1 MKKIFLTLALTA
13 GIMASAQVKI
23 GDDVTNLNANSLLEL
38 ESTSKGVLFP
48 RVALTGT
55 TDATTIGT
63 THVAGMTVYNTATTS
78 DVTPGMY
85 TSNGTIWVKLG
96 SASTTSGPLYGKTI
110 RTVSAGPIVWA
121 SGDISIL
128 LLTGY
133 TGNIVLPSAS
143 ANPNRVVGI
152 NNRSGS
158 TRAFDNTAGGD
169 TGLYTNYGVIQLGST
184 VGMVHFVSDGVSWR
198 LYSGRP

>member
-23 GDDVTNLNANSLLEL
+23 GDNVTTLNANSLLEL

-48 RVALTGT
+48 RVTLTGT
-55 TDATTIGT
+55 TDATTVGA
-63 THVAGMTVYNTATTS
+63 HVAGMTVYNTATAG

-85 TSNGTIWVKLG
+85 TNNGAAWVKLG
-96 SASTTSGPLYGKTI
+96 AASTTSGPLYGKTI

-169 TGLYTNYGVIQLGST
+169 TGLYTNDGVIQLGAS

>member
-48 RVALTGT
+48 RVTLTGT

-78 DVTPGMY
+78 DVTEGMY

-96 SASTTSGPLYGKTI
+96 SSTPAYQNIGGGVQTFT
-110 RTVSAGPIVWA
+110 SAGT
-121 SGDISIL
+121 ISDSTYL
-128 LLTGY
+128 VFYNT
-133 TGNIVLPSAS
+133 TGNNSIVTPTPVAGK
-143 ANPNRVVGI
+143 AFWVRNI
-152 NNRSGS
+152 S
-158 TRAFDNTAGGD
+158 TGQCTCAGVNVLAGK
-169 TGLYTNYGVIQLGST
+169 GRC
-184 VGMVHFVSDGVSWR
+184 FVSDGTSWF
-198 LYSGRP
+198 LMTP